1 MTEVKV
7 NGKDFQVLISRQELE
22 EKITALADLI
32 NSKYSEGAPPL
43 LVGILNGSFIFMAD
57 LVRRLRF
64 PCTIQFIRI
73 ESYTGMSSS
82 GVVKMEA
89 DVSPRWVGR
98 HVIVIEDIV
107 DTGHTLSRFIPVLKS
122 HQPASVFVCAL
133 LFKKEA
139 LEVSVQLDEYCFLI
153 GRKFVVGYGLDYDG
167 YGRNLPEIYQLK

>member
-1 MTEVKV
+1 MTEVTV

-22 EKITALADLI
+22 DKIEALAKLI
-32 NSKYSEGAPPL
+32 NSKYSGGEPPL

-57 LVRRLRF
+57 LVRRLHF
-64 PCTIQFIRI
+64 PCNIQFIRI
-73 ESYTGMSSS
+73 ESYTGMSTS

-122 HQPASVFVCAL
+122 YQPASVFVCAL